1 MLRSL
6 ISHRLIVALAF
17 AYLARAAVWPGQ
29 VGKNRLKSEK
39 PIDVTAD
46 RPLWDE
52 YGFVSATEGDY
63 GAFRATAYRF
73 KDPTGSFAA
82 KQWLAASKPRVTL
95 AGTYGIACPG
105 RRPASEG
112 WGQVEPPGR
121 RHDENPL
128 VW

>member
-17 AYLARAAVWPGQ
+17 AGLARAAVWPGQ

-39 PIDVTAD
+39 SIDITAD

-82 KQWLAASKPRVTL
+82 KQWLAASRPGVTL
-95 AGTYGIACPG
+95 AGTYVIACQGRCLASKDWEQVKLPG
-105 RRPASEG
+105 
-112 WGQVEPPGR
+112 
-121 RHDENPL
+121 
-128 VW
+128 